1 MFATSAEQVK
11 LSSEELLEVSHH
23 VSDCTLIKKRL
34 HIDDPDEVDF
44 YKVLEKWSAE
54 EDGGDRGRL
63 VAALFDCGYVRVAE
77 FLQMR

>member
-1 MFATSAEQVK
+1 MLTSAEQVK

-23 VSDCTLIKKRL
+23 VSDCTHIKKRL
-34 HIDDPDEVDF
+34 HIDDPEADC
-44 YKVLEKWSAE
+44 YKVLEKWSAKE
-54 EDGGDRGRL
+54 GGGDRGRL